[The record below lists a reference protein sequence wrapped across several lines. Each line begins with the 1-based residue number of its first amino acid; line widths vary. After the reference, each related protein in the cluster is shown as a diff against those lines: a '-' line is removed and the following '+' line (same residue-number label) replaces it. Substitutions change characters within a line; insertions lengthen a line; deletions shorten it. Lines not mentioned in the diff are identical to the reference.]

1 MVASA
6 SGRHYTLEDYLGV
19 EEMSGVRHELVD
31 GQIFAMAGGTPE
43 HAALAASAV
52 VLLGSKLRGKPCRPY
67 SGNLRIRVLAT
78 GLATY
83 PDAAVIC
90 GEPARDPSSV
100 THVTNPTVVIEV
112 LSPST
117 EAYDRGQKRE
127 HYQQIEALREYVL
140 VSQHQR
146 RVEVFRRVDSGWT
159 RDVYEAG
166 STIDL
171 ASLGISLSTDELY
184 DDAGVAAR

>member
-52 VLLGSKLRGKPCRPY
+52 VLLGSKLRGNPCRPY
-67 SGNLRIRVLAT
+67 SGDLRIRVLAT

-90 GEPARDPSSV
+90 GEPVRDPSSA
-100 THVTNPTVVIEV
+100 THVTNPSVIIEV

-117 EAYDRGQKRE
+117 EAYDRGEKRE
-127 HYQQIEALREYVL
+127 HYQQIDALREYVL
-140 VSQHQR
+140 ISQHQR

-159 RDVYEAG
+159 HDVHDAG

>member
-67 SGNLRIRVLAT
+67 SGDLRIRVLAT

>member
-31 GQIFAMAGGTPE
+31 GQIFAMAGGTP
-43 HAALAASAV
+43 
-52 VLLGSKLRGKPCRPY
+52 
-67 SGNLRIRVLAT
+67 
-78 GLATY
+78 
-83 PDAAVIC
+83 D
-90 GEPARDPSSV
+90 
-100 THVTNPTVVIEV
+100 TNPSVIIEV

-117 EAYDRGQKRE
+117 EAYDRGEKRE
-127 HYQQIEALREYVL
+127 HYQQIDALREYVL
-140 VSQHQR
+140 ISQHQR

-159 RDVYEAG
+159 HDVHDAG